1 MRGMKSTFFRQA
13 DGLPE
18 GGVESLLRDR
28 LGRLWIACDAEG
40 IARLDHPEQER
51 PDFVTYGVAQGLS
64 SGHAFS
70 LTEDRWGRIY
80 IGTARGLDRLDPK
93 NGLVQHFTTDDG
105 LARGDVEASF
115 RDQQGTLWFG
125 SPQGMSRLEPVADEP
140 KAPPPIRIARVI
152 ADGVRQSLP
161 DLGVRDVRLPGLGP
175 GSAPIQIDFLAID
188 FSPGGHPRYQYF
200 LEGIDNDWSAV
211 TDRRSVIYGRLASGP
226 YRFRVRGVAND
237 GSIGQTPAE
246 VRFEILPP
254 FWRRPEVLAL
264 AIATVAALAYL
275 VHRSR
280 LKSALAVERVRTR
293 VATDL
298 HDDIGAGLSEIA
310 ILSEV
315 LQWEGPGERARHILR
330 EIGDGARR
338 MVDSMSDI
346 VWSTDPRND
355 DVASLAQRIR
365 AFAVNVLESKGIRWA
380 LEMPL
385 AFDGQRLDPEIRQ
398 QVLLILKEAIT
409 NVARHSGCSRA
420 SIRIVPGAH
429 ALVVEVEDDGAGLP
443 TSGVG
448 APVRGHG
455 LANMRRR
462 ALSLGGQFQIGP
474 GSAGGALLVVRV
486 PVRSV
491 PARNAGSPTSA

>member
-1 MRGMKSTFFRQA
+1 
-13 DGLPE
+13 
-18 GGVESLLRDR
+18 V
-28 LGRLWIACDAEG
+28 
-40 IARLDHPEQER
+40 
-51 PDFVTYGVAQGLS
+51 
-64 SGHAFS
+64 
-70 LTEDRWGRIY
+70 
-80 IGTARGLDRLDPK
+80 
-93 NGLVQHFTTDDG
+93 
-105 LARGDVEASF
+105 
-115 RDQQGTLWFG
+115 
-125 SPQGMSRLEPVADEP
+125 
-140 KAPPPIRIARVI
+140 
-152 ADGVRQSLP
+152 
-161 DLGVRDVRLPGLGP
+161 
-175 GSAPIQIDFLAID
+175 
-188 FSPGGHPRYQYF
+188 
-200 LEGIDNDWSAV
+200 
-211 TDRRSVIYGRLASGP
+211 
-226 YRFRVRGVAND
+226 
-237 GSIGQTPAE
+237 
-246 VRFEILPP
+246 LPP

-280 LKSALAVERVRTR
+280 LKNALAVERVRTR

-315 LQWEGPGERARHILR
+315 LQWEGPGERARHILG

-365 AFAVNVLESKGIRWA
+365 AFAVNVLESKGIRWT

-385 AFDGQRLDPEIRQ
+385 AFDGRRLDPEIRQ
-398 QVLLILKEAIT
+398 QILLILKEAIT

-443 TSGVG
+443 TSGAG

-455 LANMRRR
+455 LANMRGR

-474 GSAGGALLVVRV
+474 GSAGGALIVVRV
-486 PVRSV
+486 PLRSG